1 MIVNM
6 KGEPVNDSSPDY
18 KMIEI
23 RIDSRLESER
33 IKDLCDNYLTPFM
46 QQLQVPYLNVIIH
59 E

>member
-18 KMIEI
+18 KIIEI
-23 RIDSRLESER
+23 RIDPRLESER
-33 IKDLCDNYLTPFM
+33 VKDLCDNYLTPFM
-46 QQLQVPYLNVIIH
+46 QQLQVPYLNIIIH

>member
-1 MIVNM
+1 MIVDM
-6 KGEPVNDSSPDY
+6 KGELVNDSSLDY

-33 IKDLCDNYLTPFM
+33 IKDLCDNYLIPFM
-46 QQLQVPYLNVIIH
+46 QQLQVPYLNIIIH